1 MFLFLSSFRW
11 RVARYDGVAVSPR
24 LPLAARRRRWDHC
37 HGHGTKKAKEGR
49 LCVCEK
55 TGPPPARVG
64 FRFPPTD
71 NFEKKK
77 KENVFTR
84 GKLVGVEG
92 NPRDSN
98 STQRD
103 PEKQHRIAP
112 YAAEAPLRCQ

>member
-1 MFLFLSSFRW
+1 MFLFLSLFRW

-77 KENVFTR
+77 KKKTFSPGVSWLVSR
-84 GKLVGVEG
+84 GTVATVIQPSATLRSSTGSHLTLLR
-92 NPRDSN
+92 PR
-98 STQRD
+98 
-103 PEKQHRIAP
+103 
-112 YAAEAPLRCQ
+112 